1 MYNHVLSTN
10 RIFVVNILLNG
21 ALQHSMQ
28 PYLRFQGEGE
38 QSKQSPVRSHCKEPA
53 ASVWCSLS
61 SVLHWSVAPQEV
73 SHAHVYPKDSEWHQ
87 PWVVFT
93 KQLCKNRRINN
104 FALKGGTAYVGMHWD
119 VETET
124 LANEHPFCVPA
135 YKRHRKPADRGLVQ
149 HVWHPSL
156 KMELLYIYRFS

>member
-1 MYNHVLSTN
+1 MVPFNTACNHTWDFKGKVSNQSRAPFVPTARNQLHPCDARSVQSFTGLSHHERCCTHTFIQ
-10 RIFVVNILLNG
+10 RT
-21 ALQHSMQ
+21 Q
-28 PYLRFQGEGE
+28 
-38 QSKQSPVRSHCKEPA
+38 
-53 ASVWCSLS
+53 
-61 SVLHWSVAPQEV
+61 
-73 SHAHVYPKDSEWHQ
+73 EWHQ
-87 PWVVFT
+87 PWVIFT

-104 FALKGGTAYVGMHWD
+104 FALKGGTAYVWMHWD